1 MKTDNPSQKL
11 KGIFFYS
18 GVFLITAATLILQ
31 IVETR
36 IISVIAWY
44 HLAFFVISVAM
55 FGLTAGSLFVY
66 FKGPK
71 INHRTVGYYLTNAA
85 IGFAIATALSL
96 VVQLSLALGEVK
108 SLTSALVLLELGAC
122 LAVPFFFSGVVVS
135 LALTRSPYPVGT
147 VYGVD
152 LIGAAAGSLAVLL
165 LLNLAD
171 GPTVVLATAV
181 IGAVAAFLFS
191 MAGMDEEATGRE
203 RQAPWYKSPGFLV
216 LVLLA
221 ATVLNGSSPY
231 GLRPAVMKS
240 TFAEKLPNTDFEQW
254 NSFSR
259 VAAYQSS
266 SGYPFMWGRS
276 ANYRSA
282 DRIEQRLLNID
293 GMAGTPMYR
302 FGGNLQSMNFLRY
315 DITNLA
321 HFLDGHETGAV
332 IGVGGGRD
340 VLSQRVFGVGNVTA
354 VELNPIFIKLLKDE
368 AEFVA
373 YSGINNLDGV
383 ELIVDE
389 ARSWFAR
396 TEKRFDV
403 IQMSMIDT
411 WAATGAGAMTLSENG
426 LYTIEAWQTFMSRL
440 NSGGVFTVS
449 RWYAP
454 GNISET
460 GRMISLAMATLH
472 RMGVA
477 NPKDHIFVASNVN
490 IATLILTKDPLEES
504 EIAKLHRIAEGYAY
518 KPLVSPRTGTAS
530 KTLDAIVNAPDLAA
544 LNRITSNLVLDLT
557 PPTDDRP
564 FFFNQLRMDQPLK
577 AFSMMFELPEGVV
590 AGNLSAS
597 VTMLSIIVLSF
608 LAVVFA
614 IIIPLRP
621 AIRSGGRTLVYSG
634 TAYFLLIG
642 IGFMMAEIGLLQR
655 MSVFLGHPVYSL
667 SIVLFSLILATG
679 LGSLLS
685 ERLSLSSHARL
696 AAWCVLAGSYIL
708 TLPFWL
714 PTAFSALDGAS
725 LPIRAGLCIAVLA
738 PGGLLMGFGFPTGM
752 RLVSALDTGP
762 TPWFWG
768 INGAAGVLAASA
780 AVVISITFSI
790 DATLAISGLCYLG
803 LLPFALVLLK
813 EGTGKAAVSVDN
825 S

>member
-1 MKTDNPSQKL
+1 M
-11 KGIFFYS
+11 
-18 GVFLITAATLILQ
+18 
-31 IVETR
+31 
-36 IISVIAWY
+36 
-44 HLAFFVISVAM
+44 
-55 FGLTAGSLFVY
+55 
-66 FKGPK
+66 
-71 INHRTVGYYLTNAA
+71 
-85 IGFAIATALSL
+85 GFAIATAFSL
-96 VVQLSLALGEVK
+96 IVQLSLALGEIK
-108 SLTSALVLLELGAC
+108 SLTSALVLLELGVC

-181 IGAVAAFLFS
+181 IGAMAAYLFS
-191 MAGMDEEATGRE
+191 LAGMDAESTGKAG
-203 RQAPWYKSPGFLV
+203 QAPWYKRPGLLV

-221 ATVLNGSSPY
+221 ATVVNGSSPY

-240 TFAEKLPNTDFEQW
+240 TFAEKLPSTDFEQW

-259 VAAYQSS
+259 VAAYHSS
-266 SGYPFMWGRS
+266 RGYPFMWGRS
-276 ANYRSA
+276 ARYRSA
-282 DRIEQRLLNID
+282 ARVEQRLLNID

-302 FGGNLQSMNFLRY
+302 FDGNLQNMNFLRY

-340 VLSQRVFGVGNVTA
+340 VLSQRVFGIGDVTA
-354 VELNPIFIKLLKDE
+354 VELNPIFIRLLAEK

-373 YSGINNLDGV
+373 YSGIKDLDGV

-426 LYTIEAWQTFMSRL
+426 LYTIEAWLRFMSRL

-454 GNISET
+454 DNINET
-460 GRMISLAMATLH
+460 GRMISLAAATLH

-477 NPKDHIFVASNVN
+477 DPKDHIFVASNVN
-490 IATLILTKDPLEES
+490 IATLILTKDPLKES
-504 EIAKLHRIAEGYAY
+504 EIAMLHRIAEGYAY
-518 KPLVSPRTGTAS
+518 KPLVSPRTGTVS
-530 KTLDAIVNAPDLAA
+530 NTLDAIVNAPDLEA
-544 LNRITSNLVLDLT
+544 LNRVTSNLDLDLT

-564 FFFNQLRMDQPLK
+564 FFFNQLRMDQPIK
-577 AFSMMFELPEGVV
+577 AVGMMFKQPGGVI

-614 IIIPLRP
+614 IIIPLSP
-621 AIRSGGRTLVYSG
+621 AIRSGGRALVYNG

-685 ERLSLSSHARL
+685 ERLSLLTAKRL
-696 AAWCVLAGSYIL
+696 AAWCILAGAYIL
-708 TLPFWL
+708 TLPYWL
-714 PTAFSALDGAS
+714 PSAFSALDGAS
-725 LPIRAGLCIAVLA
+725 LPVRAGLCVAVLA

-768 INGAAGVLAASA
+768 INGAAGVLAASG

-790 DATLAISGLCYLG
+790 DATLTISGLCYLG
-803 LLPFALVLLK
+803 LLPFALLLLK
-813 EGTGKAAVSVDN
+813 EGAGKAAVSAG
-825 S
+825 SS